1 MLTISP
7 HGHARAGTLALVVAV
22 ALGPL
27 SAQEQPPEFDCNRLN
42 NSIAEI
48 FTGIAAAQPV
58 TAHNAQFKKGAVL
71 LTDQRA
77 LQYRKFRLS
86 DDTIAAAPKKKNPT
100 VFREYMVGAEIHMCT
115 PEKRTDLTGE
125 PKGRYR
131 MNCLVDA
138 DDDGKYEAIVPT
150 GQIVRYNR
158 ITGKNVG
165 YPYPPHPARTL
176 PAPVTAIEDDSLAV
190 PNPGLQPHVNIQYS
204 AAALDGDAAAIR
216 IDAAISMLP
225 KESRFEG
232 WADSE
237 TIPVALTGTDAQQVR
252 AISLTL
258 SKSGK
263 KWLMDVS
270 SAQRTRVTLQCDGTV
285 IALPQ
290 SYTILYPKGQA
301 VLKRQ

>member
-1 MLTISP
+1 MLTIFY
-7 HGHARAGTLALVVAV
+7 HRYARAGTLALAV
-22 ALGPL
+22 AAAMGPL
-27 SAQEQPPEFDCNRLN
+27 SAQEQAPEFDCNRLN

-48 FTGIAAAQPV
+48 FTGIAEAQPM
-58 TAHNAQFKKGAVL
+58 TANNMQLKKGTAL

-86 DDTIAAAPKKKNPT
+86 DDIIATAPKKKNPT

-138 DDDGKYEAIVPT
+138 DDDGKYEAIIPT

-165 YPYPPHPARTL
+165 YPYPPHPARAL
-176 PAPVTAIEDDSLAV
+176 PAPVTAIEDAAMAV
-190 PNPGLQPHVNIQYS
+190 PGPDLQPHVNVRYS
-204 AAALDGDAAAIR
+204 VAALDGDAATIR
-216 IDAAISMLP
+216 INAAVSMLP
-225 KESRFEG
+225 KEDRFES

-237 TIPVALTGTDAQQVR
+237 TVPVALSDASARQIG
-252 AISLTL
+252 AASLTL
-258 SKSGK
+258 SKPGK
-263 KWLMDVS
+263 KWLATVS
-270 SAQRTRVTLQCDGTV
+270 SAQPTPVTLQCDGTV

-290 SYTILYPKGQA
+290 SYTILYPMGQA
-301 VLKRQ
+301 VLKR